1 MKKSTFLV
9 SLIGLLGFMG
19 SAAYGQGKN
28 LVYLELAGKG
38 LYYSLNYERSLFNLT
53 DELSMAASVGFCR
66 INGNTDIEKSHD
78 ITLPLEMNFQYA
90 FDNHRVVL
98 GYGTTYWRYF
108 LPDIP
113 IYNNNLN
120 QQPLRPELKKVTEW
134 FAHGLIEYRY
144 QKNEGGLLIKAG
156 YVPLF
161 FAKMENFAYQKKM
174 NLAHSFNIGVGY
186 SF

>member
-1 MKKSTFLV
+1 
-9 SLIGLLGFMG
+9 
-19 SAAYGQGKN
+19 
-28 LVYLELAGKG
+28 LELAGKG

>member
-9 SLIGLLGFMG
+9 SLLGLLSFIGIT
-19 SAAYGQGKN
+19 AYGQGKN
-28 LVYLELAGKG
+28 QVYFEVAGKG
-38 LYYSLNYERSLFNLT
+38 LYYSLNYERSLLDIT
-53 DELSMAASVGFCR
+53 DELSIGASVGFCR

-78 ITLPLEMNFQYA
+78 MTLPFELNFQYA
-90 FDNHRVVL
+90 MNDHRIVL

-113 IYNNNLN
+113 IYNSNLS

-134 FAHGLIEYRY
+134 FAHGLVEYRY
-144 QKNEGGLLIKAG
+144 QKQDGGILLKAG

-161 FAKMENFAYQKKM
+161 FAKMENFAYQNKM